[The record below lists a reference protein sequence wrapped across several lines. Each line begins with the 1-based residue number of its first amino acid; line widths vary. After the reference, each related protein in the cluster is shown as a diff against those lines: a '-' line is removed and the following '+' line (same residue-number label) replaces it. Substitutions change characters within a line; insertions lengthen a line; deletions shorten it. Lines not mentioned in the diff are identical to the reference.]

1 MIVRVAKFNAGR
13 ADLGLDRSEW
23 VIEAARE
30 VPGVVAL
37 YHCLAPDGSAVSI
50 TVFDDPEAAEAAMAR
65 IEAARAQHGLEVAPA
80 DEAIEYE
87 VVGAME
93 RP

>member
-13 ADLGLDRSEW
+13 GDLGLDRSEW

-30 VPGVVAL
+30 VPGVLAL
-37 YHCLAPDGSAVSI
+37 YHCMAADGSAVSI
-50 TVFDDPEAAEAAMAR
+50 TVFEDPEAAEAAMAR
-65 IEAARAQHGLEVAPA
+65 IESAREQHGHQVAPP
-80 DEAIEYE
+80 DEANEYE
-87 VVGAME
+87 VVGALE